1 MAAAVLHSDHVNLLV
16 FRYLQESG
24 FESAAVAFVKDW
36 HRPSIFRDPE
46 HLPFAH
52 QVHRNELISL
62 IQTGLYHD
70 ELSERVRK
78 AGRRFRW
85 SLIDARASLE
95 GSERHELLDNGADTR
110 PTSSGRRKERPL
122 MRDEFPTPVPK
133 RQRRSEG
140 SETHV
145 NGDAMDVDAASADA
159 EEEGDTASPGA
170 ASDAEIVERYDSME
184 IGTQTVTKTA
194 PQTSTISWTVD
205 KPGAMVTQALW
216 NPSSKGSDGQ
226 MLMTVGDDLCRFYQV
241 PESLIDTKQPYPM
254 RRATHFDCLSHVDEP
269 SLPAESSVT
278 AVTWRPDGQGACCAI
293 DGFRD
298 LPSGNKSACQLLLEQ
313 RQDGASVSLSL
324 GPPTLDPPGVILAVR
339 YSPSGEY
346 LLALRTDS
354 ARSLIQVW
362 KSSHKETE
370 DLQTSREPVAWKL
383 FDHEVCDV
391 AWTEDDAFIVCGDN
405 GLTSSYQIDA
415 TQQNEHGLLPAPSI
429 TMRGL
434 ISRNSSILNGNSRW
448 ERVQHDRRTGIAVF
462 ASTEER
468 RLCITSRIHDH
479 NSEEELGSELP
490 LPSDTNLEALSF
502 QPSDKA
508 DPGASSLLAAAFDDG
523 SCHIYSISRSSC
535 QDIAI
540 LTLSDP
546 PATALAWS
554 PDGSQLAISNASDA
568 VQIWSAE
575 SLTRK
580 NGLLHPPRSVLTWRA
595 ASESNDAP
603 RDYEADEEDFEPS
616 INWSADGESL
626 VFAAKRQVRHF
637 DTTRYVT
644 AALTCSDLCCPV
656 YAVVTERA
664 PRASDQRPS

>member
-52 QVHRNELISL
+52 EVHRNELISL

-85 SLIDARASLE
+85 SQIDARANLE
-95 GSERHELLDNGADTR
+95 GREGHELLDNGADTR

-122 MRDEFPTPVPK
+122 MRDEFPTPIPK
-133 RQRRSEG
+133 RQRRSDG

-145 NGDAMDVDAASADA
+145 NGEAMDIDAASADG
-159 EEEGDTASPGA
+159 EEEGDTASPA
-170 ASDAEIVERYDSME
+170 AGSDAEIVERYDSME
-184 IGTQTVTKTA
+184 IGTQTVIKTG

-205 KPGAMVTQALW
+205 KPGALLTQALW

-241 PESLIDTKQPYPM
+241 PESLVDTKQ
-254 RRATHFDCLSHVDEP
+254 LSHVDEP

-339 YSPSGEY
+339 YSPNGEY

-354 ARSLIQVW
+354 TRSLIQVW
-362 KSSHKETE
+362 HSSHNETE
-370 DLQTSREPVAWKL
+370 DVPTSREPIAWKL

-391 AWTEDDAFIVCGDN
+391 AWTGDDAFLVCGDH
-405 GLTSSYQIDA
+405 GLTASYQIDA
-415 TQQNEHGLLPAPSI
+415 TQQNENGVLPVASI

-434 ISRNSSILNGNSRW
+434 ISKNSSILNGNSRW
-448 ERVQHDRRTGIAVF
+448 EKLQHDRRTGIAVF

-468 RLCITSRIHDH
+468 RLCITSRLHD
-479 NSEEELGSELP
+479 NSSEDEIERELP

-502 QPSDKA
+502 QPSDTE
-508 DPGASSLLAAAFDDG
+508 DLNGSSLLAAAFDDG
-523 SCHIYSISRSSC
+523 SCHVYSINRSSC
-535 QDIAI
+535 QDSAT

-554 PDGSQLAISNASDA
+554 PNGTQLAICSGADA

-580 NGLLHPPRSVLTWRA
+580 NGVIRPPRSILTWRA
-595 ASESNDAP
+595 ASDSNDVP
-603 RDYEADEEDFEPS
+603 RDYEADEEDVEPS

-626 VFAAKRQVRHF
+626 VFAAKRQISVIRF
-637 DTTRYVT
+637 T
-644 AALTCSDLCCPV
+644 
-656 YAVVTERA
+656 
-664 PRASDQRPS
+664 PSLRSGPLGPQINGHHDP